1 MKMRRSILVWT
12 IESDPEITA
21 STYEGITQSA
31 AKQCSCSTC
40 RNFDAARPQYYP
52 KVFTDI
58 LESVLIDPSKE
69 FSVRMVAPL
78 EKGFHLYAGTYLFHG
93 KILAGRPY
101 RGFPF
106 LCDEVDVFE
115 RVGPEVHAAF
125 RPLANPE
132 GPWAGKPCIRF
143 DFLAILPWV
152 ISDADTDCIKLNRQH
167 DIRNA

>member
-21 STYEGITQSA
+21 SIYKDVPEGA
-31 AKQCSCSTC
+31 AKLCSCPCC

-52 KVFTDI
+52 KAFIDI
-58 LESVLIDPSKE
+58 LDSILIDPSKE

-78 EKGFHLYAGTYLFHG
+78 EKGLHLYAGAYLFQG

-106 LCDEVDVFE
+106 ICDEIDVFE
-115 RVGPEVHAAF
+115 RIGPEVHAAF
-125 RPLANPE
+125 RPVSRPE
-132 GPWAGKPCIRF
+132 GPWAGHSCIRF
-143 DFLAILPWV
+143 DFLTVLPW
-152 ISDADTDCIKLNRQH
+152 IIPDSHASCTSLNGQH
-167 DIRNA
+167 GVRE